1 MSSYAGPA
9 KLLKSIF
16 SIRNIDG
23 MNLAAIDLNL
33 LVAFE
38 ALYDTRNVTLAGQ
51 RIHRAQFREQR
62 AGAAAAAVPD
72 ELFLRTAEGMQ
83 PTPKAD
89 ALMPAVSAA
98 LDQIRQAL
106 AQGAPFDPGSAQ
118 GRRFTI
124 AASDYADVVIVPH
137 IVAALRRDA
146 PGRTCA
152 WRGWTAPSS
161 MNNWTMAAWTWPSAA
176 IWRRP
181 SACCPNACTT
191 RASFASPTSAIRRCA
206 PQAGPGTLSGPAPR
220 PVHAQRR
227 RLGARRGRRRPS
239 APGPQAARG
248 LHLRAHRGAAAVRGT
263 DLIATLARRAAR
275 RRRLT
280 LRPLPAEVDP
290 GPFSIDMVC
299 SRRAPATPRWLAA
312 TAGPR
317 RRAALA
323 GLAPATHSPP

>member
-1 MSSYAGPA
+1 
-9 KLLKSIF
+9 
-16 SIRNIDG
+16 

-51 RIHRAQFREQR
+51 RIHRAQPSVSSALGRLRRLFQ
-62 AGAAAAAVPD
+62 D

-191 RASFASPTSAIRRCA
+191 RASFASPTSAIRRA
-206 PQAGPGTLSGPAPR
+206 PQAGPGTLSGPA
-220 PVHAQRR
+220 HALFTPSDDGSARGVVDAGLA
-227 RLGARRGRRRPS
+227 RLGRKRRV
-239 APGPQAARG
+239 ACTF
-248 LHLRAHRGAAAVRGT
+248 AHIVALPHAVRGT
-263 DLIATLARRAAR
+263 DLIATLARRAAAR
-275 RRRLT
+275 LAGDGLT

-299 SRRAPATPRWLAA
+299 SRRAP
-312 TAGPR
+312 GD
-317 RRAALA
+317 AALA
-323 GLAPATHSPP
+323 WLQQRVRDAALRLRD

>member
-1 MSSYAGPA
+1 
-9 KLLKSIF
+9 
-16 SIRNIDG
+16 

-51 RIHRAQFREQR
+51 RIHRAQPSVSSALGRLRRLFQ
-62 AGAAAAAVPD
+62 D

-176 IWRRP
+176 IWRRKRMLSERLYDESFVCIADQRHPALRGRKLDLERYLALPHALFTP
-181 SACCPNACTT
+181 SDDGSARGVVDAGLARLGRKRRVACT
-191 RASFASPTSAIRRCA
+191 FAHIVALP
-206 PQAGPGTLSGPAPR
+206 
-220 PVHAQRR
+220 H
-227 RLGARRGRRRPS
+227 
-239 APGPQAARG
+239 
-248 LHLRAHRGAAAVRGT
+248 AVRGT
-263 DLIATLARRAAR
+263 DLIATLARRAAAR
-275 RRRLT
+275 LAGDGLT

-299 SRRAPATPRWLAA
+299 SRRAP
-312 TAGPR
+312 GD
-317 RRAALA
+317 AALA
-323 GLAPATHSPP
+323 WLQQRVRDAALRLRD

>member
-1 MSSYAGPA
+1 
-9 KLLKSIF
+9 
-16 SIRNIDG
+16 

-51 RIHRAQFREQR
+51 RIHRAQPSVSSALGRLRRLFQ
-62 AGAAAAAVPD
+62 D

-176 IWRRP
+176 IWRRQAHAVRTP
-181 SACCPNACTT
+181 VR

-206 PQAGPGTLSGPAPR
+206 AASWTWNAIWPCPTPCSRPA
-220 PVHAQRR
+220 
-227 RLGARRGRRRPS
+227 
-239 APGPQAARG
+239 
-248 LHLRAHRGAAAVRGT
+248 T
-263 DLIATLARRAAR
+263 TARRAAWS
-275 RRRLT
+275 T
-280 LRPLPAEVDP
+280 PA
-290 GPFSIDMVC
+290 
-299 SRRAPATPRWLAA
+299 
-312 TAGPR
+312 
-317 RRAALA
+317 
-323 GLAPATHSPP
+323 

>member
-1 MSSYAGPA
+1 
-9 KLLKSIF
+9 
-16 SIRNIDG
+16 

-51 RIHRAQFREQR
+51 RIHRAQPSVSSALGRLRRLFQ
-62 AGAAAAAVPD
+62 D

-124 AASDYADVVIVPH
+124 AASDYADVVIVPY
-137 IVAALRRDA
+137 IVAALRDA

-176 IWRRP
+176 IWRRQ
-181 SACCPNACTT
+181 AHAV
-191 RASFASPTSAIRRCA
+191 RR
-206 PQAGPGTLSGPAPR
+206 PVRRELRLHRRPAPSELR
-220 PVHAQRR
+220 GRKLDLERYLALPHALFTPSDDGSARGVVDASLA
-227 RLGARRGRRRPS
+227 RLGRKRRV
-239 APGPQAARG
+239 ACAF
-248 LHLRAHRGAAAVRGT
+248 AHIVALPHAVR
-263 DLIATLARRAAR
+263 AR
-275 RRRLT
+275 T
-280 LRPLPAEVDP
+280 
-290 GPFSIDMVC
+290 
-299 SRRAPATPRWLAA
+299 
-312 TAGPR
+312 
-317 RRAALA
+317 
-323 GLAPATHSPP
+323 